1 MNPFS
6 QILNFAVYIATQVLL
21 VRNLVL
27 FDRGFCFIY
36 IGFLLLIPFEISTTV
51 LMLIGFGTGLIVDI
65 FYDTLGMHTAACV
78 LLMFLRQSWINLLT
92 PRGGYENVYYPSL
105 KMMGVEWFATYA
117 LPLIFVH
124 HLLLFYLE
132 AAGFEFFFFTLTKVL
147 ASVAFTFLTIL
158 IVQFLFYP
166 APKKP

>member
-6 QILNFAVYIATQVLL
+6 QILNFVVYIGVQVLM

-36 IGFLLLIPFEISTTV
+36 IAALLLLPFEISSTG
-51 LMLIGFGTGLIVDI
+51 LMLIGFGTGLMVDI

-78 LLMFLRQSWINLLT
+78 LLMFLRQLWVNLLT
-92 PRGGYENVYYPSL
+92 PRGGYENAYYPSL
-105 KMMGVEWFATYA
+105 KVMGVEWFATYA
-117 LPLIFVH
+117 LPLLLIH
-124 HLLLFYLE
+124 HFFLFYLE
-132 AAGFEFFFFTLTKVL
+132 TGGFEFFFFTLTKVL

-158 IVQFLFYP
+158 ITQYLFYP
-166 APKKP
+166 APKKL